1 MQELAGSR
9 SSQDAKGENAM
20 ATINRKTIEFY
31 LNSMYVSETEYIAL
45 YNHFA
50 SATGAQKLTDIR
62 DIYIEKNNQNAL
74 IEYIIKSND
83 QFYNGMVKA

>member
-1 MQELAGSR
+1 
-9 SSQDAKGENAM
+9 M

-31 LNSMYVSETEYIAL
+31 LNSMYVSETEYLAL

-50 SATGAQKLTDIR
+50 SVTGAQKLTDIR

-83 QFYNGMVKA
+83 QFYNGRVKA